1 MLLIMMGTSS
11 IATAAGQTTLKP
23 QEHAVVAE
31 QRARLES
38 IRASGDRQAARHHA
52 WTLFD
57 TLASDTAGRTWPFF
71 EGWFSEAETFEPEAS
86 AGVMPPFTHPA
97 KFRSPAAPGHQGV
110 PGAPLITYVHFNASA
125 YQHIREHR
133 LFDADALRGLAESGA
148 SDPEFRQART
158 IPALPASAIA
168 LKTGWW
174 PVAAHGVT
182 ALPVWDAD
190 ANDPRVEGN
199 DYSTWSR
206 VIGVAPERRRTTATS
221 ADLEFMGRR
230 ITTNEVVGLDAFV
243 RVELDDDT
251 ARRVMQ
257 DPAAL
262 RAAQLALGRPL
273 QAGDYL
279 LLVALHLATREIDD
293 WVWATFWWHDR
304 PDTGP
309 FSSGRPKALPAPW
322 NQYLMSETLDFNQPT
337 ERDGTPAI
345 AFNPWLEARFPDA
358 GMGSGV
364 VSNCMACHVRASYP
378 PVDFASVLRGTP
390 LASSDPAMGAGQ
402 VRTNFLW
409 SIPIQAQ

>member
-1 MLLIMMGTSS
+1 VC
-11 IATAAGQTTLKP
+11 AAAAPSAILEAQRSAGVS
-23 QEHAVVAE
+23 A
-31 QRARLES
+31 QRARLEI
-38 IRASGDRQAARHHA
+38 IRASGDREAARRHA
-52 WTLFD
+52 WALFGS
-57 TLASDTAGRTWPFF
+57 LASDTARRTWPFF
-71 EGWFSEAETFEPEAS
+71 DGWFSEAETFEPEPS
-86 AGVMPPFTHPA
+86 ARVALPFTHPA

-110 PGAPLITYVHFNASA
+110 PGAPLITYVHFNAPA
-125 YQHIREHR
+125 YRHIRDHR
-133 LFDADALRGLAESGA
+133 LFDARVLRGLTVSGA
-148 SDPEFRQART
+148 TDPDFPSART
-158 IPALPASAIA
+158 IPPLPASAVS

-190 ANDPRVEGN
+190 ANDPREEGN

-206 VIGVAPERRRTTATS
+206 VIGVDAEYDRAAGTS
-221 ADLEFMGRR
+221 AGLEFLERR
-230 ITTNEVVGLDAFV
+230 ITTDEVVGLDSFV
-243 RVELDDDT
+243 RVQLDADT
-251 ARRVMQ
+251 AQRVMQ

-273 QAGDYL
+273 QADDYL
-279 LLVALHLATREIDD
+279 ILVALHLATREIDD

-309 FSSGRPKALPAPW
+309 YSSGRPGALDAPW
-322 NQYLMSETLDFNQPT
+322 NRYLMSETLDFNLPA
-337 ERDGTPAI
+337 ERDGSPPI

-378 PVDFASVLRGTP
+378 PVDFAPVLRGTP
-390 LASSDPAMGAGQ
+390 LASSDPALGAGQ